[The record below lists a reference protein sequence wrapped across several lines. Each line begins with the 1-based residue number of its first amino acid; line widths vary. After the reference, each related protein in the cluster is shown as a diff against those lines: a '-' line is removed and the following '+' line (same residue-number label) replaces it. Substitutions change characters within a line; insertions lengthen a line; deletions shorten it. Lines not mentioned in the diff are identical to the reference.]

1 MNLEPMLNHL
11 WELSHDAK
19 QYSDLVNLCQ
29 KEAINNLP
37 QRIVFNTKEIL
48 RHLCSECLVA
58 TYHELRT
65 EGKLN
70 RRTREERVQLLDR
83 EYLQN
88 KGFVQYFL
96 NKYPVIRDA
105 AYNTVHDYVALCTG
119 VVRSYYDNMYT
130 ISDALGNRYGS
141 ILDISLPS
149 GDLHNGKAV
158 CIVTFEK
165 GKLFYKPRD
174 RETDQII
181 ENFISNLILPGL
193 PHSLSFRFPKG
204 CQCKNNSWQEF
215 IEYAQC
221 DNMEQ
226 VHNFYYRAGI
236 YLATFYVFSSCD
248 MHYDNMISC
257 GEYPFFFDVE
267 TLVTGR
273 MDNDMILPK
282 SINNSISLD
291 DDGNTLEA
299 SEMYITL
306 YIWPKFFS
314 GYKIGLDFY
323 DEANSIWE
331 QVELTPNMEMMNT
344 DALDDAY
351 IDYILQ
357 LISEHQDE
365 INELIGIAGKNI
377 DINIT
382 QV

>member
-37 QRIVFNTKEIL
+37 QRIVSNTKEIL
-48 RHLCSECLVA
+48 RHLCSECLIA

-165 GKLFYKPRD
+165 GKLVYKPRD

-267 TLVTGR
+267 TLVTGNFIFCSR
-273 MDNDMILPK
+273 NH
-282 SINNSISLD
+282 
-291 DDGNTLEA
+291 
-299 SEMYITL
+299 
-306 YIWPKFFS
+306 
-314 GYKIGLDFY
+314 
-323 DEANSIWE
+323 DEQSPFK
-331 QVELTPNMEMMNT
+331 VEK
-344 DALDDAY
+344 
-351 IDYILQ
+351 
-357 LISEHQDE
+357 
-365 INELIGIAGKNI
+365 G
-377 DINIT
+377 
-382 QV
+382 

>member
-165 GKLFYKPRD
+165 GKLVYKPRD

-204 CQCKNNSWQEF
+204 CQCKNNS
-215 IEYAQC
+215 
-221 DNMEQ
+221 
-226 VHNFYYRAGI
+226 
-236 YLATFYVFSSCD
+236 
-248 MHYDNMISC
+248 
-257 GEYPFFFDVE
+257 
-267 TLVTGR
+267 
-273 MDNDMILPK
+273 
-282 SINNSISLD
+282 
-291 DDGNTLEA
+291 
-299 SEMYITL
+299 
-306 YIWPKFFS
+306 
-314 GYKIGLDFY
+314 
-323 DEANSIWE
+323 
-331 QVELTPNMEMMNT
+331 
-344 DALDDAY
+344 
-351 IDYILQ
+351 
-357 LISEHQDE
+357 
-365 INELIGIAGKNI
+365 
-377 DINIT
+377 
-382 QV
+382 